1 MSLQKANKKD
11 INAKEKLT
19 MKVFNVRSNNDEDSN
34 LFLCV
39 LNSSILGGI
48 CSDINKNS
56 IRHV

>member
-1 MSLQKANKKD
+1 
-11 INAKEKLT
+11 
-19 MKVFNVRSNNDEDSN
+19 

-56 IRHV
+56 IRHVWNNETKIIKIQLGMYETMKPK